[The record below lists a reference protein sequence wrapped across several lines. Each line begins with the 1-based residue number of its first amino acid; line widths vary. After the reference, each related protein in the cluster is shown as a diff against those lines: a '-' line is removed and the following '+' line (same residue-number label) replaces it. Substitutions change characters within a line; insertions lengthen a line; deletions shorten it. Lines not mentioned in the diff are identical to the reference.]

1 MKTVTKIVFYDENGE
16 KFFGEGPSRLL
27 RGVERTG
34 SLRGACA
41 EMNMAYTKALK
52 LVKNAEAALGFSLLT
67 SVAGGKSGGGSV
79 LTDKGKEW
87 LTRYEMYRDACI
99 QANRQL
105 YLEHFPEQ
113 AFGNIGCVIM
123 ASGLGTRFGGNKL
136 LADFHG
142 QPLICRILDATEG
155 IFADRVVVTRH
166 KEIAQLCQLR
176 GIRTV
181 LHELPH
187 RNDTVRLGLEALTG
201 IERCMFCPG
210 DQPLL
215 RSETIAALALAAAHN
230 PDFIWRTAYKDMPGS
245 PVVFP
250 SWAFSELRNLPEGK
264 GGGYIIK
271 NNPDKVKLLNV
282 QDPFELKDIDT
293 TEDLEALQKQT
304 SQ

>member
-1 MKTVTKIVFYDENGE
+1 MKAVTKIVFYDENGE
-16 KFFGEGPSRLL
+16 KFFGEGPTRLL
-27 RGVERTG
+27 CGVERTG
-34 SLRGACA
+34 SLRAASA

-52 LVKNAEAALGFSLLT
+52 LVRNAETALGFSLIT

-79 LTDKGKEW
+79 LTEKGKKW
-87 LTRYEMYRDACI
+87 LTRYETYRDACI

-113 AFGNIGCVIM
+113 AFGNVGCVIM

-136 LADFHG
+136 LADFNG
-142 QPLICRILDATEG
+142 QPMICRILDATEG
-155 IFADRVVVTRH
+155 IFTNRVVVTRH

-176 GIRTV
+176 GIHTV
-181 LHELPH
+181 LHELPN
-187 RNDTVRLGLEALTG
+187 RNDTIRLGLETLTG

-215 RSETIAALALAAAHN
+215 RQETIASLVLASAQD
-230 PDFIWRTAYKDMPGS
+230 PDSIWRTAYEDTPGS

-250 SWAFSELRNLPEGK
+250 SWAFPELRNLPEGK

-271 NNPDKVKLLNV
+271 NNPNKVKLLQVKN
-282 QDPFELKDIDT
+282 PFELKDIDT
-293 TEDLEALQKQT
+293 PEDLEELAQI
-304 SQ
+304 SG

>member
-1 MKTVTKIVFYDENGE
+1 MKAVTKIVFYDENDE
-16 KFFGEGPSRLL
+16 KFFGEGPTRLL

-34 SLRGACA
+34 SLRAASA

-52 LVKNAEAALGFSLLT
+52 LVRNAETALGFSLIT

-79 LTDKGKEW
+79 LTEKGKKW
-87 LTRYEMYRDACI
+87 LTRYETYRDACI

-136 LADFHG
+136 LADFNG
-142 QPLICRILDATEG
+142 QPMICRILDATEG
-155 IFADRVVVTRH
+155 IFTNRVVVTRH

-176 GIRTV
+176 GIHTV
-181 LHELPH
+181 LHELPSH
-187 RNDTVRLGLEALTG
+187 NDTIRLGLETLTG

-215 RSETIAALALAAAHN
+215 RQETIASLVLASAQD
-230 PDFIWRTAYKDMPGS
+230 PDSIWRTAYEDTPGS

-250 SWAFSELRNLPEGK
+250 SWAFPELRNLPEGK

-271 NNPDKVKLLNV
+271 NNPNKVKLLQVKN
-282 QDPFELKDIDT
+282 PFELKDIDT
-293 TEDLEALQKQT
+293 PEDLEELAQI
-304 SQ
+304 SG